1 MKNINLN
8 VITKSKSYPIII
20 GKNIIYQIN
29 NILKLNHF
37 NFEKVLLIADTKIPK
52 KKLII

>member
-20 GKNIIYQIN
+20 GKNTIYQIN

-37 NFEKVLLIADTKIPK
+37 NFEMLPDCFKR
-52 KKLII
+52 